1 MSDTSFAVAQADMRH
16 GYLHGAPGVLVS
28 GLVWLTAA
36 LIGVVRSD
44 TAAVYALLV
53 GGMLIHPLSVLLT
66 KTLRRPGAHTKGN
79 PLGTLAMEGTFWLL
93 AGIAIAWG
101 MHVVRLQWFFPTMLL
116 LIGGRYLTFRTL
128 YGLRVYW
135 VLGASLGVAG
145 LLLAVLLVRPS
156 WAAFTGAGIEL
167 AFAAVLFAQASKQ
180 NTTAT

>member
-1 MSDTSFAVAQADMRH
+1 
-16 GYLHGAPGVLVS
+16 
-28 GLVWLTAA
+28 
-36 LIGVVRSD
+36 
-44 TAAVYALLV
+44 
-53 GGMLIHPLSVLLT
+53 
-66 KTLRRPGAHTKGN
+66 
-79 PLGTLAMEGTFWLL
+79 
-93 AGIAIAWG
+93 
-101 MHVVRLQWFFPTMLL
+101 MLL